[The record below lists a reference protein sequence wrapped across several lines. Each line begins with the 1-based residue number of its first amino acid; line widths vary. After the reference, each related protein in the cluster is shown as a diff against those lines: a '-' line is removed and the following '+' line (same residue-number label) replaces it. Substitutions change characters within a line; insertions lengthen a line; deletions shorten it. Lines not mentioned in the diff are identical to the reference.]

1 MESSEFKFTDMKG
14 CEWDL
19 KITLLTAQ
27 RIDKADFSELT
38 SIAFSFVNPE
48 KDLFSEI
55 FINTPFAMALVWVII
70 QDQVE
75 NNLIRYQA
83 KRLLN
88 EPFGEKRLED
98 KIKELQSDTDI
109 DWELEF
115 INRLDGDSLEAARQA
130 LLLAL
135 SDFFPLHRIV
145 LLKFLH
151 QIQKTKKMTDLEME
165 NLMPLLEKQV
175 ESQVKE
181 VFDDARKKLEGGELL
196 QEVGGT

>member
-1 MESSEFKFTDMKG
+1 MELSEFTFTDMKG

-38 SIAFSFVNPE
+38 SAVFSFVNPE

-70 QDQVE
+70 QDQIE
-75 NNLIRYQA
+75 DNLISYQA
-83 KRLLN
+83 RRLLN
-88 EPFGEKRLED
+88 EPFDQKVLDD
-98 KIKELQSDTDI
+98 KVKDLQDQKDI

-135 SDFFPLHRIV
+135 AYFFPLHRIV
-145 LLKFLH
+145 LLQFLH
-151 QIQKTKKMTDLEME
+151 Q
-165 NLMPLLEKQV
+165 
-175 ESQVKE
+175 
-181 VFDDARKKLEGGELL
+181 
-196 QEVGGT
+196 